1 MAQGP
6 GSGGRGFGVL
16 IGVGAAVVA
25 VVGLITWAMSG
36 PAEAPR
42 KVVPEL
48 SMVKIL
54 PPPPPPPPPPKEP
67 PPPQAQKMVEA
78 PKMQDPMK
86 APPTPSARPNANNAP
101 PGPPDLGLPSGA
113 GPGDFGP
120 SGSGGGGGGGGS
132 LAGWYGSVI
141 GSALYEAVTRDGR
154 LEHAKGEI
162 RARIWIGPDGVPTRV
177 ELVTKLG
184 DPKLDA
190 AFEDIVLHELHPSDP
205 PPKELPQPVVVRLRA
220 QPPTRS

>member
-1 MAQGP
+1 M
-6 GSGGRGFGVL
+6 L
-16 IGVGAAVVA
+16 TLGVGVVILA
-25 VVGLITWAMSG
+25 LVGGIYFAMSG
-36 PAEAPR
+36 KSEAPR
-42 KVVPEL
+42 KTVP
-48 SMVKIL
+48 SVTTVKLL

-67 PPPQAQKMVEA
+67 PPPQPSKMVEA
-78 PKMQDPMK
+78 PKMQDPIK
-86 APPTPSARPNANNAP
+86 AAPQQPGPKPSANNAP

-141 GSALYEAVTRDGR
+141 GSALYEAVTKDGR

-162 RARIWIGPDGVPTRV
+162 RARIWIGPDGIPTRV
-177 ELVTKLG
+177 ELITRLG

-190 AFEDIVLHELHPSDP
+190 AFEDIVLHQLRPSDP
-205 PPKELPQPVVVRLRA
+205 PPKELPQPVVIRLRA
-220 QPPTRS
+220 QPPLRG